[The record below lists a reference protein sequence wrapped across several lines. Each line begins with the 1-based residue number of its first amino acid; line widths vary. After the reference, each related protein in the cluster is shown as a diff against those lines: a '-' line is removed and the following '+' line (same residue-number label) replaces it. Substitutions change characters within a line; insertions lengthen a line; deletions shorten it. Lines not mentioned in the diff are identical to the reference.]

1 VESLLRTQDGQVR
14 GVVLR
19 DQAPQGQGHT
29 AEVQA
34 PLVISA
40 TGAWADVLRSQLG
53 KSRRIRPL
61 RGSHL
66 IFPTNRLSLQRALS
80 WMHPSDGR
88 GIIGMPWEGVTLI
101 GTTDIDHS
109 PDLQTDASISDRVAK
124 RRQAV
129 RLLAAHLLAAA
140 SRVSRAF
147 AFPEQARTVNK
158 AWRMS
163 SALSPVSAR
172 SLIPAKPIPRRNPAS
187 ALRARSGII
196 WQEDGLLTVSGG
208 KLTTFRLMARDVL
221 RTARQSLPERH
232 IFDRELPVLDPIS
245 PQVEV
250 LLANKHLKTTD
261 RLRLLGRYAADA
273 PELVQT
279 AQPGE
284 LEHIEETASLW
295 AELRWAARSEGIVH
309 LDDLL
314 LRRVRLGL
322 LLPGGGL
329 NQMEHIRSIAQP
341 EFGWDND
348 RWRREAEAYARLWHK
363 CYSLN
368 K

>member
-1 VESLLRTQDGQVR
+1 
-14 GVVLR
+14 
-19 DQAPQGQGHT
+19 
-29 AEVQA
+29 
-34 PLVISA
+34 
-40 TGAWADVLRSQLG
+40 
-53 KSRRIRPL
+53 
-61 RGSHL
+61 
-66 IFPTNRLSLQRALS
+66 
-80 WMHPSDGR
+80 
-88 GIIGMPWEGVTLI
+88 
-101 GTTDIDHS
+101 
-109 PDLQTDASISDRVAK
+109 
-124 RRQAV
+124 
-129 RLLAAHLLAAA
+129 
-140 SRVSRAF
+140 
-147 AFPEQARTVNK
+147 
-158 AWRMS
+158 MS

-221 RTARQSLPERH
+221 RAARQSLPERH
-232 IFDRELPVLDPIS
+232 IFDRELPVLDTIS

-273 PELVQT
+273 PELVQA